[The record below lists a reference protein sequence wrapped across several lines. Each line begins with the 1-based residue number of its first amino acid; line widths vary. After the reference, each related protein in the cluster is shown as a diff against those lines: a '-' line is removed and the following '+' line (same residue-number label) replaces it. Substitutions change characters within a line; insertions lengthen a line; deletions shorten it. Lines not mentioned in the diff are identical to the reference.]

1 MHRYL
6 DPGTLLDIV
15 SYEQMI
21 KDQEK
26 SRQRLIRELMELRE
40 QARQLE
46 SRQRHVEEALKE
58 SQQQLQQAQKM
69 ETLGTLVA
77 GVAHE
82 INNPINLIMYNLP
95 LIQKIW
101 SDFLPVLMAQKKR
114 MPHQKFGGFTYD
126 FLEDNLTQLVAD
138 MDMAANRVAKIV
150 SDLKNF
156 SKQSNV
162 AEKSTVQVNAAVKN
176 AMRLVQTTLRKSGVR
191 IQLVLDENLPLIEG
205 NLQSIEQIILNIIIN
220 AIQAIDHTDGI
231 IRISSGFQRKDAR
244 ICLQIT
250 DNGSGISDAIADK
263 LFLPFVTD
271 KQAEGGTGLGLSV
284 TYGLVQAHGGDI
296 SFETQP
302 GNGTTFSILFPT
314 LLTHEAIKILIVDD
328 DQAIREMLIEAL
340 TLNRNRP
347 YLIEEATNG
356 IEATIK
362 LGTYRPDLLILDIFM
377 PEMDGLEVCRIIR
390 NERELSNMKVIIS
403 TGHPEHPKLD
413 EMAMMGFTNV
423 IYKPFDLKEF
433 VKKVEAILASE

>member
-1 MHRYL
+1 MR
-6 DPGTLLDIV
+6 
-15 SYEQMI
+15 E
-21 KDQEK
+21 
-26 SRQRLIRELMELRE
+26 RQ
-40 QARQLE
+40 RQLE
-46 SRQRHVEEALKE
+46 SQQRRVEEALKE
-58 SQQQLQQAQKM
+58 SQHQLHQAQKM

-95 LIQKIW
+95 LMQKIW
-101 SDFLPVLMAQKKR
+101 SDLLPVLMEQKKTV
-114 MPHQKFGGFTYD
+114 PDQKFGGFTYD

-162 AEKSTVQVNAAVKN
+162 AEKTMVQVNAAVKN
-176 AMRLVQTTLRKSGVR
+176 AMRLAQTTLRKSGVR
-191 IQLVLDENLPLIEG
+191 IQLNLDENLPLIEG

-220 AIQAIDHTDGI
+220 AIQAIDHSGGI
-231 IRISSGFQRKDAR
+231 IRIATVFQRKDAR
-244 ICLQIT
+244 VGLQIM
-250 DNGSGISDAIADK
+250 DNGRGISEAIADK

-284 TYGLVQAHGGDI
+284 TYGLVQSHGGKI
-296 SFETQP
+296 SFETQT
-302 GNGTTFSILFPT
+302 GRGTTFTVLFPT
-314 LLTHEAIKILIVDD
+314 SLKREAIKILIVDD
-328 DQAIREMLIEAL
+328 DQTIREMLIEAL
-340 TLNRNRP
+340 TLHRDRP

-377 PEMDGLEVCRIIR
+377 PEMDGLEVCRIIK
-390 NERELSNMKVIIS
+390 NEAELSDMKVIIS
-403 TGHPEHPKLD
+403 TGYPQHPKLD
-413 EMAMMGFTNV
+413 EMAEMGFTNV
-423 IYKPFDLKEF
+423 ICKPFDLLEF
-433 VKKVEAILASE
+433 VKKVETIMAAE

>member
-1 MHRYL
+1 M
-6 DPGTLLDIV
+6 
-15 SYEQMI
+15 M

-40 QARQLE
+40 KAQQLE
-46 SRQRHVEEALKE
+46 SQQRHVEEALKE
-58 SQQQLQQAQKM
+58 SQQQLHHAQKM

-101 SDFLPVLMAQKKR
+101 SDLLPVLMEKKER
-114 MPHQKFGGFTYD
+114 VPHQKFGGFTYE

-162 AEKSTVQVNAAVKN
+162 AEKSTMQVNAAVKN
-176 AMRLVQTTLRKSGVR
+176 AMRLAQTTLRKSGVR
-191 IQLVLDENLPLIEG
+191 IQPDLDENLPLIKG

-220 AIQAIDHTDGI
+220 AIQAIDHMDGI
-231 IRISSGFQRKDAR
+231 IRITTGFQRKDAR

-271 KQAEGGTGLGLSV
+271 KKAEGGTGLGLSV

-296 SFETQP
+296 SFETRE
-302 GNGTTFSILFPT
+302 GNGTTFTVLFPT
-314 LLTHEAIKILIVDD
+314 LLKREAIKILIVDD
-328 DQAIREMLIEAL
+328 DQTIREMLIEAL
-340 TLNRNRP
+340 TLNRDRP
-347 YLIEEATNG
+347 YLIEEAANG

-377 PEMDGLEVCRIIR
+377 PEMDGLEVCRIIK
-390 NERELSNMKVIIS
+390 NEPELSDMKVIIS
-403 TGHPEHPKLD
+403 TGYPEHPKLD
-413 EMAMMGFTNV
+413 EMAKMGFSNV
-423 IYKPFDLKEF
+423 IYKPFDLLEF
-433 VKKVEAILASE
+433 VKKVEPILATA

>member
-1 MHRYL
+1 
-6 DPGTLLDIV
+6 
-15 SYEQMI
+15 
-21 KDQEK
+21 
-26 SRQRLIRELMELRE
+26 MELRE
-40 QARQLE
+40 KAQQLE
-46 SRQRHVEEALKE
+46 SQQRHVEEALKE
-58 SQQQLQQAQKM
+58 SQQQLHHAQKM

-101 SDFLPVLMAQKKR
+101 SDLLPVLMEKKER
-114 MPHQKFGGFTYD
+114 VPHQKFGGFTYD

-162 AEKSTVQVNAAVKN
+162 AEKSTMQVNAAVKN
-176 AMRLVQTTLRKSGVR
+176 AMRLAQTTLRKSGVR
-191 IQLVLDENLPLIEG
+191 IQPDLDENLPLIKG

-220 AIQAIDHTDGI
+220 AIQAIDHMDGI
-231 IRISSGFQRKDAR
+231 IRITTGFQRKDAR

-271 KQAEGGTGLGLSV
+271 KKAEGGTGLGLSV

-296 SFETQP
+296 SFETRE
-302 GNGTTFSILFPT
+302 GNGTTFTVLFPT
-314 LLTHEAIKILIVDD
+314 LLKREAIKILIVDD
-328 DQAIREMLIEAL
+328 DQTIREMLIEAL
-340 TLNRNRP
+340 TRNRDRP
-347 YLIEEATNG
+347 YLIEEAANG

-377 PEMDGLEVCRIIR
+377 PEMDGLEVCRIIK
-390 NERELSNMKVIIS
+390 NEPELSDMKVIIS
-403 TGHPEHPKLD
+403 TGYPEHPKLD
-413 EMAMMGFTNV
+413 EMAKMGFCNV
-423 IYKPFDLKEF
+423 IYKPFDLLEF
-433 VKKVEAILASE
+433 VKKVEPILATA

>member
-1 MHRYL
+1 
-6 DPGTLLDIV
+6 
-15 SYEQMI
+15 
-21 KDQEK
+21 
-26 SRQRLIRELMELRE
+26 MELRE
-40 QARQLE
+40 RQRQLE
-46 SRQRHVEEALKE
+46 SQQRRVEEALKE
-58 SQQQLQQAQKM
+58 SQHQLHQAQKM

-95 LIQKIW
+95 LMQKIW
-101 SDFLPVLMAQKKR
+101 SDLLPVLMEQKKTV
-114 MPHQKFGGFTYD
+114 PDQKFGGFTYD

-162 AEKSTVQVNAAVKN
+162 AEKTMVQVNAAVKN
-176 AMRLVQTTLRKSGVR
+176 AMRLAQTTLRKSGVR
-191 IQLVLDENLPLIEG
+191 IQLNLDENLPLIEG

-220 AIQAIDHTDGI
+220 AIQAIDHSGGI
-231 IRISSGFQRKDAR
+231 IRIATVFQRKDAR
-244 ICLQIT
+244 VGLQIM
-250 DNGSGISDAIADK
+250 DNGRGISEAIADK

-284 TYGLVQAHGGDI
+284 TYGLVQSHGGKI
-296 SFETQP
+296 SFETQT
-302 GNGTTFSILFPT
+302 GRGTTFTVLFPT
-314 LLTHEAIKILIVDD
+314 SLKREAIKILIVDD
-328 DQAIREMLIEAL
+328 DQTIREMLIEAL
-340 TLNRNRP
+340 TLHRDRP

-377 PEMDGLEVCRIIR
+377 PEMDGLEVCRIIK
-390 NERELSNMKVIIS
+390 NEAELSDMKVIIS
-403 TGHPEHPKLD
+403 TGYPQHPKLD
-413 EMAMMGFTNV
+413 EMAEMGFTNV
-423 IYKPFDLKEF
+423 ICKPFDLLEF
-433 VKKVEAILASE
+433 VKKVETIMAAE

>member
-1 MHRYL
+1 M
-6 DPGTLLDIV
+6 
-15 SYEQMI
+15 M

-40 QARQLE
+40 KAQQLE
-46 SRQRHVEEALKE
+46 SQQRHVEEALKE
-58 SQQQLQQAQKM
+58 SQQQLHHAQKM

-101 SDFLPVLMAQKKR
+101 SDLLPVLMEKKER
-114 MPHQKFGGFTYD
+114 VPHQKFGGFTYE

-162 AEKSTVQVNAAVKN
+162 AEKSTMQVNAAVKN
-176 AMRLVQTTLRKSGVR
+176 AMRLAQTTLRKSGVR
-191 IQLVLDENLPLIEG
+191 IQPDLDENLPLIKG

-220 AIQAIDHTDGI
+220 AIQAIDHMDGI
-231 IRISSGFQRKDAR
+231 IRITTGFQRKDAR

-271 KQAEGGTGLGLSV
+271 KKAEGGTGLGLSV

-296 SFETQP
+296 SFETRE
-302 GNGTTFSILFPT
+302 GNGTTFTVLFPT
-314 LLTHEAIKILIVDD
+314 LLKREAIKILIVDD
-328 DQAIREMLIEAL
+328 DQTIREMLIEAL
-340 TLNRNRP
+340 TRNRDRP
-347 YLIEEATNG
+347 YLIEEAANG

-377 PEMDGLEVCRIIR
+377 PEMDGLEV
-390 NERELSNMKVIIS
+390 
-403 TGHPEHPKLD
+403 
-413 EMAMMGFTNV
+413 
-423 IYKPFDLKEF
+423 
-433 VKKVEAILASE
+433 